1 MTVAVAQAGGIAHS
15 EDSTTFELSDNING
29 LTAALVGGIICRDL
43 LCQDG
48 HSDLPSPFRLT
59 G

>member
-29 LTAALVGGIICRDL
+29 LTAALIGGIICRDL
-43 LCQDG
+43 LC
-48 HSDLPSPFRLT
+48 
-59 G
+59 